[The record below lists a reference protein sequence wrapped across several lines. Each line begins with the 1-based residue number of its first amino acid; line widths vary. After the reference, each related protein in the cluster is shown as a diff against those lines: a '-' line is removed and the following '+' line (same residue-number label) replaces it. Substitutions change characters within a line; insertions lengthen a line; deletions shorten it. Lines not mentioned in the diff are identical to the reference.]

1 MVKSNAFGETK
12 ANTKI
17 SEHFL
22 QHVSNF
28 KAKAEQIVMEIVNEL
43 HLPNPRYRDKLKD
56 SKDSR
61 QQFDYIFE
69 TEPNSDEGLQK
80 MYYHEEQKIYI
91 KLTSQGATYSDELFD
106 LNRKDGDTTDHNVTA
121 TTAQHQHQKL
131 ERYWWKR
138 YGREFLSYDVMF
150 DALFLANTYND
161 SNTLRTPLVTMVD
174 YKGFRAI
181 CTAQFSIDGNLQ
193 PDFGFYNG

>member
-1 MVKSNAFGETK
+1 M
-12 ANTKI
+12 
-17 SEHFL
+17 
-22 QHVSNF
+22 
-28 KAKAEQIVMEIVNEL
+28 MEIVNEL

-80 MYYHEEQKIYI
+80 VYYHQEQKIYI

-121 TTAQHQHQKL
+121 TTAQH
-131 ERYWWKR
+131 
-138 YGREFLSYDVMF
+138 
-150 DALFLANTYND
+150 
-161 SNTLRTPLVTMVD
+161 
-174 YKGFRAI
+174 
-181 CTAQFSIDGNLQ
+181 
-193 PDFGFYNG
+193 